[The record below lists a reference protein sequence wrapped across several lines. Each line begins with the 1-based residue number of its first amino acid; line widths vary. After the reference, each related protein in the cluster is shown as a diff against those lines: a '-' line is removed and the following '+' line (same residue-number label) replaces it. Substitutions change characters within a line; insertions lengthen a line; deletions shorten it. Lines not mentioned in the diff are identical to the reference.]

1 MIDIFVQAADRVSR
15 QTGIKK
21 AVLSGGVF
29 NNAIVLN
36 GICLG
41 LENKGMRVYTHE
53 QVPCGDGGI
62 SLGQAVAAAANV
74 LKGTEQ

>member
-1 MIDIFVQAADRVSR
+1 MIAVTLDGTGLGSDR
-15 QTGIKK
+15 K
-21 AVLSGGVF
+21 F
-29 NNAIVLN
+29 
-36 GICLG
+36 CCG